1 MKNIIYTLIVTLTLL
16 AGAAHALELRD
27 AKTQGLVGETASGY
41 LAPVDN
47 KEQTVLDLVSDINAK
62 RKIHYQGIAKD
73 NKTPLLTVEQLAGK
87 KAMAKTP
94 AGQYINSGS
103 GWQKK

>member
-1 MKNIIYTLIVTLTLL
+1 MKNIICTLILTLTLL
-16 AGAAHALELRD
+16 AGAAHALELGD

-41 LAPVDN
+41 LAPVNSN
-47 KEQTVLDLVSDINAK
+47 KQTVLTLVSDINAK
-62 RKIHYQGIAKD
+62 RKAHYQGIAKD
-73 NKTPLLTVEQLAGK
+73 NKTPLQTVEQLAGK

-94 AGQYINSGS
+94 AGQFINSGS